1 MRGVLVLAGAGTAV
15 AMLAG
20 CAGTGFRP
28 FLPDWEEAKARAD
41 EASAYDEARTPD
53 IATGG
58 AGAMGL
64 PDFGVDGPI
73 ELSVEQAAVLA
84 LRQNRDLD
92 VAQLTPAVVG
102 AFETIARGEFE
113 PEVFADA
120 EFRRERAVQTARA
133 TQEQFGVEGD
143 DGSLGVG
150 VRQRLTTGTDV
161 ELGVTQ
167 DRSISDRAPEQQT
180 ARVGLTVTQ
189 SLLRGFGPA
198 VNLVDVRLAELDT
211 RASLY
216 ELRGFTEALVADAEV
231 AYWEQLLAER
241 TIEIFERSLAVARQQ
256 FDQVRQRIELGDLPR
271 TEAAAAGSE
280 VALREAALIDARAAL
295 SASRLRLFRLMNA
308 PLAASDR
315 PVRSLSE
322 PLAAIAEALED
333 TAARVELA
341 VRMRPDLSEARLRV
355 EQGRLEVVRTRNG
368 LLPRLDLFI
377 ALGKTGF
384 ADTFPDSFEDLD
396 SSTYDFTA
404 GLSLTQTLGESE
416 AVGLQMRALASR
428 EQARASVRNLEQ
440 VVELDVRLAVND
452 ARRAREQIDA
462 SATARRLATETAE
475 AEQQRFEVGAS
486 TALLVSQAQRDQLA
500 AEIAEVEAI
509 TQYRIALVRL
519 YLAEGSLLERRG
531 VRVVAGR

>member
-1 MRGVLVLAGAGTAV
+1 VRRCAAWFGMVGGAV
-15 AMLAG
+15 LAG
-20 CAGTGFRP
+20 CAGTDFAPFR
-28 FLPDWEEAKARAD
+28 PDWEEAKARAN
-41 EASAYDEARTPD
+41 EASPYDEERTPEVVEGD
-53 IATGG
+53 
-58 AGAMGL
+58 AGFGGL
-64 PDFGVDGPI
+64 PDFTVDGPI

-113 PEVFADA
+113 REIFADA
-120 EFRRERAVQTARA
+120 EFGRERVVETARA
-133 TQEQFGVEGD
+133 TQDQFSVEGD
-143 DGSLGVG
+143 SGLVGVG
-150 VRQRLTTGTDV
+150 VRQRLSTGTDI
-161 ELGVTQ
+161 ELGVTET
-167 DRSISDRAPEQQT
+167 RSISNRSPEQQT

-256 FDQVRQRIELGDLPR
+256 FEQVRQRIELGDLPR

-295 SASRLRLFRLMNA
+295 AAARLRLFRLMNA
-308 PLAASDR
+308 PLGAADR
-315 PVRSLSE
+315 AVRSVSE
-322 PLAAIAEALED
+322 PVAEVEETLDDIPE
-333 TAARVELA
+333 RVELA
-341 VRMRPDLSEARLRV
+341 LRARPDLGEARLRV

-384 ADTFPDSFEDLD
+384 ADTFPDAFEDLD

-416 AVGLQMRALASR
+416 AVGRQLQAVASR
-428 EQARASVRNLEQ
+428 EQARASLRNLEQ

-452 ARRAREQIDA
+452 ARRAREQIAA

-531 VRVVAGR
+531 VRVAGGR